1 MSSNRNQLVAV
12 RPYFSVNR
20 RCPSINRLIRL
31 IVLIQSAVWVRPDV
45 RTPATGN
52 TLMWVCH
59 WDDNWKN
66 LTPVHSKPS
75 MWTAKIKKVWIL
87 RNWFHVKILTDGK
100 MVKFSHCAGQTF
112 VSLILLHLMAK
123 CDFYLFGRSAQ
134 FAKIQSFPFTSLFLW
149 YSTYIKGSRL
159 IFYVFR
165 VFPSTTLFCI
175 RTLTDIS
182 KEYR

>member
-1 MSSNRNQLVAV
+1 MSSNKNHLVAV

-20 RCPSINRLIRL
+20 RCPSIRIIRL

-112 VSLILLHLMAK
+112 VSLILHTTPYGKMWFLSLWKK
-123 CDFYLFGRSAQ
+123 CAICKNPIF
-134 FAKIQSFPFTSLFLW
+134 SFHKS
-149 YSTYIKGSRL
+149 
-159 IFYVFR
+159 IFM
-165 VFPSTTLFCI
+165 I
-175 RTLTDIS
+175 
-182 KEYR
+182 